1 MNTPVGAAGSA
12 AATADVIRLA
22 VPDIDDDDVAAVEA
36 VLRSGFLVQG
46 PQVAAFEAA
55 TAEFVGTR
63 HAVAVAN
70 CTAALH
76 LTLLGLGVG
85 PGDRVAVPTYSWPAT
100 ANVVVLCGAEPVF
113 VDLDPATWAMD
124 PRRLAEV
131 VDTTPGGL
139 AAILPVHA
147 FGGMAD
153 MAAIVE
159 IAGARGI
166 PVVEDAACALGAAL
180 GARQAGTWG
189 VAGCFSFHPRK
200 AVTTGEGGV
209 IVTDDDRLAR
219 MARILRNHGLD
230 PDASSPTFVAAGY
243 NLRMTD
249 LQAALGR
256 TQLAKLDRIVARRRE
271 LAATYDRLVVDAG
284 VGLTPPPV
292 LADSVHVYQS
302 YVTLLP
308 AAAAPVRAT
317 LIERLR
323 ARGIETTIG
332 TYHMPLIA
340 FYAARGHLPG
350 QFPVTDDVAGRAL
363 SLPLAGGMSDADQE
377 RVVASVAD
385 ELRGLVTDLP
395 G

>member
-1 MNTPVGAAGSA
+1 MSTTPP
-12 AATADVIRLA
+12 VIRLA
-22 VPDIDDDDVAAVEA
+22 VPDIDDDDIAAVEA

-46 PQVAAFEAA
+46 PQVAAFEEQLAA
-55 TAEFVGTR
+55 LTGAR

-76 LTLLGLGVG
+76 LTLLSLGVG

-113 VDLDPATWAMD
+113 VDLDPATWAMH
-124 PRRLAEV
+124 PERLAEA
-131 VDTTPGGL
+131 VDRTPGGL
-139 AAILPVHA
+139 AAVLPVHA

-153 MAAIVE
+153 MAAICDV
-159 IAGARGI
+159 AGNRGI
-166 PVVEDAACALGAAL
+166 PVVEDAACALGASL
-180 GARQAGTWG
+180 GARQAGRWG

-209 IVTDDDRLAR
+209 IVTDDDRIAR

-243 NLRMTD
+243 NLRITD
-249 LQAALGR
+249 FQAALGR

-271 LAATYDRLVVDAG
+271 LAAAYDALLVAANA
-284 VGLTPPPV
+284 GLTPPPV

-308 AAAAPVRAT
+308 EVAAPGRAT

-340 FYAARGHLPG
+340 FYAARGHHSG
-350 QFPVTDDVAGRAL
+350 DFPVTDDVAGRAL
-363 SLPLAGGMSDADQE
+363 SLPLWGGMTQADQE
-377 RVVASVAD
+377 RVVDAVVEELSALQPVA
-385 ELRGLVTDLP
+385 RP
-395 G
+395 